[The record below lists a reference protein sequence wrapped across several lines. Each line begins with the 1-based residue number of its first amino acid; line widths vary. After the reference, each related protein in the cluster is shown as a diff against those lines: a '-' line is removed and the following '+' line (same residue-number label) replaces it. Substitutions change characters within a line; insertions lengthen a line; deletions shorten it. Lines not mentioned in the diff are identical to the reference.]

1 MFKYTKKN
9 SDVKATTGPGPRI
22 IGATIDFDRFSTY
35 NIRMKTNKLKQV
47 MEAAC
52 ARGIV
57 IPAFNIAYLPMAKAV
72 IEGLAETNAFG
83 MLEVARPDVEKFG
96 AESFGAVAAEYRK
109 WANPDIASLH
119 LDHIPVIDEDH
130 LPVDWRSL
138 IQEGISAG
146 YHSVMIDGSRL
157 SLEENI
163 KVAAEVVRMA
173 HPAGVL
179 VEAELGAVLGHE
191 TGPMP
196 PYEEIFE
203 KKIGFTKPEEAA
215 RFVKE
220 TGVDL
225 LSVSCGSIHG
235 AISGAAKDQTKV
247 AAKIDIRH
255 LKKLH
260 EAAGI
265 PLVLHGGSGIQKSYV
280 LEAIRNGITKINI
293 GTEIRQAYE
302 QAVAKTG
309 NNVKAGQTAVTEK
322 VKELV
327 LKEYGIQNSASL
339 LAK

>member
-1 MFKYTKKN
+1 
-9 SDVKATTGPGPRI
+9 
-22 IGATIDFDRFSTY
+22 
-35 NIRMKTNKLKQV
+35 MKTGKLKQI
-47 MEAAC
+47 METAC
-52 ARGIV
+52 AQGIV

-72 IEGLAETNAFG
+72 CDGLAETDAFG

-96 AESFGAVAAEYRK
+96 AESFAAVAAEYRQ
-109 WANPDIASLH
+109 WADPDIVSLH
-119 LDHIPVIDEDH
+119 LDHIPVIDEDR
-130 LPVDWRSL
+130 LPVDWKRL
-138 IQEGISAG
+138 IKEGISNR

-163 KVAAEVVRMA
+163 EVTAEVVRMA
-173 HPAGVL
+173 HPAGIL

-196 PYEEIFE
+196 PYEEMFE
-203 KKIGFTKPEEAA
+203 KKLGFTKPEEAD

-235 AISGAAKDQTKV
+235 AISGIARDQAKIR
-247 AAKIDIRH
+247 AKIDIQH
-255 LKKLH
+255 LKKLR

-265 PLVLHGGSGIQKSYV
+265 PLVLHGGSGIQKSCV
-280 LEAIRNGITKINI
+280 LEAVKNGITKINI

-302 QAVAKTG
+302 QAMAKSNNTVKTG
-309 NNVKAGQTAVTEK
+309 QAAVTEK

-327 LKEYGIQNSASL
+327 TDSYGIKGSASRL
-339 LAK
+339 VK

>member
-1 MFKYTKKN
+1 MAEAVC
-9 SDVKATTGPGPRI
+9 DG
-22 IGATIDFDRFSTY
+22 
-35 NIRMKTNKLKQV
+35 LK
-47 MEAAC
+47 
-52 ARGIV
+52 
-57 IPAFNIAYLPMAKAV
+57 
-72 IEGLAETNAFG
+72 ETNAFG

-96 AESFGAVAAEYRK
+96 AESFAAVAAEYRK
-109 WANPDIASLH
+109 WADPDIVSLH

-157 SLEENI
+157 SLKENI
-163 KVAAEVVRMA
+163 RVTAEVVRMA

-191 TGPMP
+191 TGPIP

-235 AISGAAKDQTKV
+235 AISGLAKDQAKIQ
-247 AAKIDIRH
+247 AKIDIQH
-255 LKKLH
+255 LKKLR
-260 EAAGI
+260 EATGV
-265 PLVLHGGSGIQKSYV
+265 PLVLHGGSGIQKAYV
-280 LEAIRNGITKINI
+280 LEAVKNGITKINI

-302 QAVAKTG
+302 QALAKT
-309 NNVKAGQTAVTEK
+309 NNDVKSGQAAVTEK

-327 LKEYGIQNSASL
+327 LKEYGIQNSASII
-339 LAK
+339 AK

>member
-1 MFKYTKKN
+1 
-9 SDVKATTGPGPRI
+9 
-22 IGATIDFDRFSTY
+22 
-35 NIRMKTNKLKQV
+35 
-47 MEAAC
+47 
-52 ARGIV
+52 
-57 IPAFNIAYLPMAKAV
+57 MAKAV
-72 IEGLAETNAFG
+72 CDGLAETNAFG

-96 AESFGAVAAEYRK
+96 AESLAAVAAEYRQ
-109 WANPDIASLH
+109 WADPKNVSLH
-119 LDHIPVIDEDH
+119 LDHIPVIDEDR
-130 LPVDWRSL
+130 LPVEWKRL
-138 IQEGISAG
+138 IKEGIANG

-163 KVAAEVVRMA
+163 KVTAEVVRMA
-173 HPAGVL
+173 HVAGVL

-235 AISGAAKDQTKV
+235 AISGIAKDQVKIQ
-247 AAKIDIRH
+247 AKIDIPH
-255 LKKLH
+255 LKMLR
-260 EAAGI
+260 EAAGV

-280 LEAIRNGITKINI
+280 LKAIKNGITKINI

-302 QAVAKTG
+302 QAMAKT
-309 NNVKAGQTAVTEK
+309 NNDVKSGQAAVTEK
-322 VKELV
+322 VRELV
-327 LKEYGIQNSASL
+327 VDGYGIKGSASL
-339 LAK
+339 LQI

>member
-1 MFKYTKKN
+1 
-9 SDVKATTGPGPRI
+9 
-22 IGATIDFDRFSTY
+22 
-35 NIRMKTNKLKQV
+35 
-47 MEAAC
+47 METAC
-52 ARGIV
+52 AQGIV

-72 IEGLAETNAFG
+72 CDGLTETNAFG

-96 AESFGAVAAEYRK
+96 AKSFAAVAAEYRR
-109 WANPDIASLH
+109 WADPDIVSLH

-130 LPVDWRSL
+130 LPVDWRAL

-146 YHSVMIDGSRL
+146 YQSVMIDGSRL
-157 SLEENI
+157 SMEENTR
-163 KVAAEVVRMA
+163 VTAEVVRMA
-173 HPAGVL
+173 HPVGVL

-215 RFVKE
+215 RFVEE

-235 AISGAAKDQTKV
+235 AISGIAKDQTKIP
-247 AAKIDIRH
+247 AKIDIQH
-255 LKKLH
+255 LKRLR
-260 EAAGI
+260 EAAGV
-265 PLVLHGGSGIQKSYV
+265 PLVLHGGSGIQKAYV
-280 LEAIRNGITKINI
+280 LEAIKNGITKINI

-302 QAVAKTG
+302 QAMGKT
-309 NNVKAGQTAVTEK
+309 NNDVKAGQAAVTEK

-339 LAK
+339 LQT